1 MKSKTLDLVGRK
13 FGRLTVLE
21 KYHVVTRFPKWRC
34 LCDCGQTV
42 IVSTGNLLN
51 GITKSCGCLRR
62 DRARER
68 LKAAFAD
75 SHHESRTALYRY
87 WCNKRLLMRRANPPA
102 YFCDK
107 WEVNFEAFKKWA
119 LEHGYKEGMILIR
132 KDPAAG
138 YSPENLLWVSREEGK
153 RHRKSA
159 NLILGKTLA
168 EWARELGVKP
178 DTIVARIKLLGWS
191 EEKAVTTPSRKARA
205 MRQKN
210 KRSAPV

>member
-13 FGRLTVLE
+13 FGRLTVLDR
-21 KYHVVTRFPKWRC
+21 YHAVTRFPKWRC
-34 LCDCGQTV
+34 LCDCGKTV
-42 IVSTGNLLN
+42 IVSAGNLLY
-51 GITKSCGCLRR
+51 GRTKSCGCLRR

-68 LKAAFAD
+68 LKEAFAD
-75 SHHESRTALYRY
+75 SHHESGTALYRY
-87 WCNKRLLMRRANPPA
+87 WASKRNHLHRANPPA

-107 WEVNFEAFKKWA
+107 WETSFEAFRNWSM
-119 LEHGYKEGMILIR
+119 EHGYKEGMSLVR
-132 KDPAAG
+132 KDPTAG

-205 MRQKN
+205 MQRKN
-210 KRSAPV
+210 KRGAPA